1 MTQEQKYLL
10 VELLLIERRRL
21 RSLKV
26 TYRDNEAEECKI
38 LEEIQ
43 LCTKTLKTLMRG
55 VDNAII
61 RS

>member
-1 MTQEQKYLL
+1 MTQEQKDLL

-38 LEEIQ
+38 IEEIQ

-55 VDNAII
+55 K
-61 RS
+61 